1 MKPRRTAEVP
11 QYQVVD
17 HFHIGP
23 GGAEICLI
31 ERAVPGEA
39 PICSRFKGNWA
50 QAQVEADRL
59 NNLAALV
66 MQHPAIQRR
75 R

>member
-1 MKPRRTAEVP
+1 MA

-31 ERAVPGEA
+31 ENTVPGK
-39 PICSRFKGNWA
+39 PPVFFQFKGNRA
-50 QAQVEADRL
+50 RAEIEADRL
-59 NNLAALV
+59 NDLAGV
-66 MQHPAIQRR
+66 KPQEAIKPRR
-75 R
+75 

>member
-1 MKPRRTAEVP
+1 VA

-31 ERAVPGEA
+31 ERTAPGQE
-39 PICSRFKGNWA
+39 PVFLQFKGNWA
-50 QAQVEADRL
+50 RAEIEADRL
-59 NNLAALV
+59 NDLAGVAT
-66 MQHPAIQRR
+66 QQAAGNPRR
-75 R
+75 

>member
-1 MKPRRTAEVP
+1 MA

-31 ERAVPGEA
+31 ERTLPGEK
-39 PICSRFKGNWA
+39 PVCFQFKGNWA
-50 QAQVEADRL
+50 KAKIEADRL
-59 NNLAALV
+59 NAAV
-66 MQHPAIQRR
+66 KSGG
-75 R
+75 

>member
-1 MKPRRTAEVP
+1 LA

-31 ERAVPGEA
+31 EYTAPGEE
-39 PICSRFKGNWA
+39 PVCSRFKGNWA
-50 QAQVEADRL
+50 QAQIEVDRL
-59 NNLAALV
+59 NNIPAAV
-66 MQHPAIQRR
+66 IRHPAIQRR
-75 R
+75 K